1 MNIAY
6 VIGNGVSRTKLSN
19 DWYEGRNTYSCNL
32 TYQDFT
38 PKNLIICD
46 RPLLVEA
53 ISQNAHLKSKVWT
66 RDRWKR
72 HVEAVE
78 NVYTLPDPPFPVV
91 AKHDLPMNW
100 GSGLYAA
107 LLACQ
112 ENDLLIFIGFD
123 LWPVSLKQTKKVNNV
138 YAGHNGYGPKDAG
151 PVDPSG
157 WIYQF
162 TRLFEFYNDK
172 QFVFI
177 NKNNWRIPDEWK
189 PYENFNLD
197 TFDSLNSL

>member
-6 VIGNGVSRTKLSN
+6 VIGNGISRKRIDN
-19 DWYEGRNTYSCNL
+19 DWYEDRNTYSCNL

-38 PKNLIICD
+38 PKNLVICD
-46 RPLLVEA
+46 RHLLVDA

-72 HVEAVE
+72 HVESVE
-78 NVYTLPDPPFPVV
+78 NVHALPALPYDPVV
-91 AKHDLPMNW
+91 KHDQPMNW

-107 LLACQ
+107 LLACY
-112 ENDLLIFIGFD
+112 EDNDLIILIGFD
-123 LWPVSLKQTKKVNNV
+123 LWPNSQNKVNNV
-138 YAGHNGYGPKDAG
+138 YAGNKGYGPVDGNA
-151 PVDPSG
+151 VDPSG

-162 TRLFEFYNDK
+162 TKLFELYANK

-177 NKNNWRIPDEWK
+177 NKNNWHVPEEWSK
-189 PYENFNLD
+189 YENFNLD

>member
-1 MNIAY
+1 MNVAY
-6 VIGNGVSRTKLSN
+6 VIGNGISRKKLKN
-19 DWYEGRNTYSCNL
+19 DWYADRNTYSCNL
-32 TYQDFT
+32 TYQDFI

-46 RPLLVEA
+46 RHLLVDA
-53 ISQNAHLKSKVWT
+53 ISQNAHLKSKIWT

-78 NVYTLPDPPFPVV
+78 NVYVLPDPPYKPVT
-91 AKHDLPMNW
+91 KHDQPMNW

-107 LLACQ
+107 LIACQ
-112 ENDLLIFIGFD
+112 EDNDLIVLIGFD
-123 LWPVSLKQTKKVNNV
+123 LWPTSKNKVNNV
-138 YAGHNGYGPKDAG
+138 YAGNNGYGPKDGG

-157 WIYQF
+157 WVYQF
-162 TRLFEFYNDK
+162 TKLFEIYSDK

-177 NKNNWRIPDEWK
+177 NKNNWRIPDQWK
-189 PYENFNLD
+189 GYENFNLD